1 MSAPLLRD
9 RHPEQ
14 AVEAEVGHLAAIE
27 GLRGV
32 AVLLV
37 VAFHYWVL
45 RKDWN
50 DPWVQLANAAG
61 PALPVAHGYLG
72 VDLFF
77 LITGFLLTLPW
88 FRHALEGRP
97 APDTRDFYVR
107 RVRRIVPAYYVHL
120 ALLVAAFI
128 PLVFGLGYWWRN
140 LYHLGLNI
148 PAHFAFFHYFS
159 PLTSS
164 SFSLNGALWTL
175 ALEAQ
180 YYLLLPLLA
189 PLFVRAPWRTAFAF
203 LSIAIAWR
211 WMAEHDLAWLVAAGQ
226 VAAGDARIGEAT
238 IRHLIGTQLPAYLGH
253 FAVGIVI
260 GRAWLLA
267 RIARQPPRP
276 EGPSLAMAAF
286 AVYLVYAVH
295 GSLARLFG
303 DFTWVVI
310 PLCFGIAVF
319 ALLVGA
325 PRAGAR
331 ILGNAPLRFVGRVS
345 YSLYLYHLPLLF
357 AWNLHAPR
365 DLGWAGLPAYLA
377 AALAVAWLS
386 YRFVE
391 QPFLTPQGRPWPKSA
406 APGASEA
413 PSTSATTT
421 KNGDAPSTTTASSS
435 SS

>member
-1 MSAPLLRD
+1 MTEPLLRD
-9 RHPEQ
+9 RHPAQ
-14 AVEAEVGHLAAIE
+14 AVEAEVGHVAAIE

-45 RKDWN
+45 RKALP
-50 DPWVQLANAAG
+50 DPWVELVNAAG

-88 FRHALEGRP
+88 FRHALEGRG
-97 APDTRDFYVR
+97 APDARDFYVR
-107 RVRRIVPAYYVHL
+107 RIRRIVPAYYVHL
-120 ALLVAAFI
+120 VVLIAVFI
-128 PLVFGLGYWWRN
+128 PVVFGTGYYWRN

-148 PAHFAFFHYFS
+148 PAHFAFVHYFS
-159 PLTSS
+159 PLTSA

-189 PLFVRAPWRTAFAF
+189 PLFVRAPWRTALA
-203 LSIAIAWR
+203 LLAVSVAWR
-211 WMAEHDLAWLVAAGQ
+211 WLAEHDMRPLVAAGL
-226 VAAGDARIGEAT
+226 VAAGDPRIGEAT

-253 FAVGIVI
+253 FAIGVLI
-260 GRAWLLA
+260 GRAWLLMRLA
-267 RIARQPPRP
+267 RVPTRP
-276 EGPSLAMAAF
+276 ELPWLIVAAV

-295 GSLARLFG
+295 GSLERLFG
-303 DFTWVVI
+303 DFTWLVV
-310 PLCFGIAVF
+310 PLCYGIAMF
-319 ALLVGA
+319 ALLSGA
-325 PRAGAR
+325 PRAGAK
-331 ILGNAPLRFVGRVS
+331 LLANAPLRFVGRVS

-365 DLGWAGLPAYLA
+365 GLGWMELPAYLA
-377 AALAVAWLS
+377 LALGVAWLS

-391 QPFLTPQGRPWPKSA
+391 RPFLSPQGRPWPKSA

-421 KNGDAPSTTTASSS
+421 TNGDGRSTTTASSS